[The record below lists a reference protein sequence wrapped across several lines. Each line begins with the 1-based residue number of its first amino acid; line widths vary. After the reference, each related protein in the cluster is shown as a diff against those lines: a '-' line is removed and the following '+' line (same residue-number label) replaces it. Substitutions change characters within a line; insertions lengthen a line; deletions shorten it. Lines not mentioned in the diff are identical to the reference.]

1 MKQTPKYV
9 KEVQELLAQL
19 DNDGYSQ
26 DKQPFVTNTPE
37 QETDVYIEEYEEE
50 QRITLI
56 RKKPYGMPVTR
67 QEDEE
72 SELSDL
78 DTAPLTTKPTP
89 QPVTNA
95 FIGALLLGLLVPL
108 FCIALQLYFI
118 ANPFTVT
125 VTLAA
130 KTQHLSLTG
139 TLQLGRALNPI
150 TLSQSQS
157 VQTTG
162 HGHQDARNAI
172 GSITFYNGQPAQEF
186 VPAGAILTSANGIHI
201 ATNQDATIPA
211 ADLTANPPVFGQV
224 TVAAQATIV
233 GSGGNIAAYDIN
245 ETCCAPSVVA
255 KNTQNFSGGQDA
267 RDFQTVTKQDIA
279 NAATPL
285 KTTLVQSMQNTL
297 TGQLKSGEALTS
309 HHCSQTT
316 TADHQAGEEASQ
328 VKVTVSETCSS
339 IAYDTQALETKVT
352 ALLTAQAIKK
362 LGTGYSIL
370 ESPQI
375 TVTQAT
381 AAKQVMLSFTSV
393 SRWIYAL
400 NSQEQNHMKKII
412 AGKTKE
418 QALQRLY
425 RLPGIEQ
432 VSMQFAGFGDDTSIP
447 KNLSSIHLTIIYGM

>member
-19 DNDGYSQ
+19 DNEGNSQ
-26 DKQPFVTNTPE
+26 DKQPLDTNTPE
-37 QETDVYIEEYEEE
+37 QETDVYIEDFDEE

-56 RKKPYGMPVTR
+56 RKKPYSMPVTR
-67 QEDEE
+67 QEEE

-78 DTAPLTTKPTP
+78 DTQPLTTKPTP

-108 FCIALQLYFI
+108 FCVALQLYFI

-139 TLQLGRALNPI
+139 TLQLGRVLNPI
-150 TLSQSQS
+150 TLSQSQTVS
-157 VQTTG
+157 TTG

-172 GSITFYNGQPAQEF
+172 GSITFYNGQSSQ
-186 VPAGAILTSANGIHI
+186 VTIPAGTIVSGNEGAQIITD
-201 ATNQDATIPA
+201 QDATIPP
-211 ADLTANPPVFGQV
+211 ANQTIPPTFGQTTVSAHAV
-224 TVAAQATIV
+224 TP
-233 GSGGNIAAYDIN
+233 GSKGNIPTGDIN
-245 ETCCAPSVVA
+245 QSCCATSILVQ
-255 KNTQNFSGGQDA
+255 NTAPFYGGQDA
-267 RDFQTVTKQDIA
+267 RDFQTVTKTDIT

-285 KTTLVQSMQNTL
+285 QATVTQGINATLQ
-297 TGQLKSGEALTS
+297 GQLKTNEALVTLS
-309 HHCSQTT
+309 CPITT
-316 TADHQAGEEASQ
+316 TASNQPGQEATQ

-339 IAYDTQALETKVT
+339 IAYDTQTLETKVT

-362 LGTGYSIL
+362 LGAGYSIL
-370 ESPQI
+370 ENPQI

-381 AAKQVMLSFTSV
+381 TAKRVMLSFTSV
-393 SRWIYAL
+393 SRWVYAL
-400 NSQEQNHMKKII
+400 NSQEQNHIKKII

-425 RLPGIEQ
+425 SLPGIEQ

-447 KNLSSIHLTIIYGM
+447 KNLSNIHLTIIYGI